1 MLSVVIPTY
10 NEEAFLPRLLDS
22 LRRQTWRD
30 MEIVV
35 ADAHSTDR
43 TRELAL
49 AAGCRVVDGGMPAAG
64 RNLGAAAAMGE
75 YMLFLDADVAL
86 PDPRFVETFVR
97 RVKARGLDVATC
109 PIEPMSDRLVDR
121 VSHGL
126 YNGYMTATERV
137 FPHAHGFCIMARRAA
152 HAAIGGFDETVR
164 LAEDHDYAQRA
175 ARAGFRFG
183 IVRSLRIPVS
193 TRRMRRDG
201 YLSIAARYV
210 LCELHMLALGPVKT
224 DIFRY
229 RFGYT
234 KDVVEGEGPHG

>member
-35 ADAHSTDR
+35 ADARSTDR
-43 TRELAL
+43 TREIAR
-49 AAGCRVVDGGMPAAG
+49 AAGCTVVDGGMPAAG
-64 RNLGAAAAMGE
+64 RNLGAAAAKGSIV
-75 YMLFLDADVAL
+75 LFLDADVVL
-86 PDPRFVETFVR
+86 PDPRFIETFVR
-97 RVKARGLDVATC
+97 RFEARHLDVSTC

-137 FPHAHGFCIMARRAA
+137 FPHAHGFCIMARRSA
-152 HAAIGGFDETVR
+152 HMAIGGFDETVR

-210 LCELHMLALGPVKT
+210 LCELHMMTLGPVKS

-234 KDVVEGEGPHG
+234 KDVVEGERHG